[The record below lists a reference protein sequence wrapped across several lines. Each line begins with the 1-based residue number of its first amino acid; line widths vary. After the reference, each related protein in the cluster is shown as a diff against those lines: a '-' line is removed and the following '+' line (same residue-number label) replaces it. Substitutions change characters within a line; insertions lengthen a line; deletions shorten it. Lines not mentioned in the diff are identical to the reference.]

1 MTVYLDL
8 STDEKI
14 ERFLEKLEKLSERE
28 DEALDIFKI
37 LEEFRE
43 KENERSPV

>member
-28 DEALDIFKI
+28 DEALNIIKI
-37 LEEFRE
+37 VEEFRRE
-43 KENERSPV
+43 ENERSPI